1 MKRRGVTPN
10 FGAKVDVGKGTVG
23 GKLNV
28 MIGEGTEGSDE
39 VSRVVIELSV
49 AGDGA

>member
-1 MKRRGVTPN
+1 MTPN

-23 GKLNV
+23 GKLDV
-28 MIGEGTEGSDE
+28 MVREGPERGDE
-39 VSRVVIELSV
+39 VGRVVVKFGV

>member
-10 FGAKVDVGKGTVG
+10 FGAEVDIGKGSIGSELDV
-23 GKLNV
+23 V
-28 MIGEGTEGSDE
+28 IGEGPEGGDE
-39 VSRVVIELSV
+39 VGGVVVKPGV

>member
-10 FGAKVDVGKGTVG
+10 FGAKVNVGKGTVG

-28 MIGEGTEGSDE
+28 MVSEGTEGGDE
-39 VSRVVIELSV
+39 IRGVVIELGI